1 MCVRK
6 TADTGTP
13 TSMQAPVHHH
23 ITNSTSS
30 TTTTTG
36 STAKRKLK
44 ALRSRGSGSTK
55 KQQQQQQAA
64 ETSSGT
70 LVTASTSSSSSSA
83 LKKHHHQQHHGHGG
97 ASDTAKTTT
106 GSCSTVDVD
115 CTVKVRDDA
124 EGHLIYRKGDVVDSR
139 CKFIA
144 CRLLHGWDL
153 CIKSLPYLNSFDCV
167 WCAGSMLNGA
177 WLIFTVWNQ
186 LSLWTDLLHRGI

>member
-1 MCVRK
+1 MMLAMCVRK

-13 TSMQAPVHHH
+13 TSMQAPVHH
-23 ITNSTSS
+23 ITNSSSS

-64 ETSSGT
+64 ETSSVT
-70 LVTASTSSSSSSA
+70 LVTASTSSSSSSV

-97 ASDTAKTTT
+97 AGDTKTTT

-144 CRLLHGWDL
+144 CGCEVCWD
-153 CIKSLPYLNSFDCV
+153 IKSAIN
-167 WCAGSMLNGA
+167 A
-177 WLIFTVWNQ
+177 
-186 LSLWTDLLHRGI
+186 LLVFGV